1 MAMQM
6 TGSGQALST
15 KMREAA
21 QSGKYA
27 EAFGYLQELSVV
39 DGLISCL
46 DLAEADLAAF
56 NAMAGQATSKGK
68 PQFVAR
74 LVRDGYIPQDAYA
87 GIGSDIEYHFAR
99 TFILRSRAER
109 KSLVNSLWPKAEGV
123 AKSKPFYPEMMRSQ
137 SGKRDRICAI
147 AEKHVNLGPFDG
159 RQVAL
164 FSLGGLYDFP
174 AAKAGTK
181 PQKGATT
188 CILFARGV
196 LHAAGCNVIGSHT
209 IRSGSIVTGLFT
221 ELPKIAFGYVAAS
234 EFDKGRRPQRGD
246 IFHIRGGN
254 FKSKDGDDTGI
265 DSTHV
270 GIIVDTVGDT
280 WITIEGGGGDNVT
293 RRNQRRLVG
302 SNSSHGKWA
311 FHNDNTSAGVRPLQG
326 WYSIDGIN
334 SGQWMA

>member
-1 MAMQM
+1 MTMQM
-6 TGSGQALST
+6 TGSGQAFSI
-15 KMREAA
+15 KIREAA
-21 QSGKYA
+21 QSGKYP
-27 EAFGYLQELSVV
+27 EAFGYLQELSVL

-46 DLAEADLAAF
+46 DLAETNLAAF
-56 NAMAGQATSKGK
+56 NALAAQATSKGK
-68 PQFVAR
+68 PQFVVR
-74 LVRDGYIPQDAYA
+74 LVKDGHIPQDAYA
-87 GIGSDIEYHFAR
+87 GIGADIEYHFSR
-99 TFILRSRAER
+99 IFILKARVE
-109 KSLVNSLWPKAEGV
+109 KKNLVNALWPKAEGI
-123 AKSKPFYPEMMRSQ
+123 AKSKPFYPEMIRSQ
-137 SGKRDRICAI
+137 SGRRDRICAV

-164 FSLGGLYDFP
+164 FSLGGLYDFS

-196 LHAAGCNVIGSHT
+196 LHAAGCNVIGTNT
-209 IRSGSIVTGLFT
+209 IRSGSIVTGLFS
-221 ELPKIAFGYVAAS
+221 ELPKSAFGYVPAS
-234 EFDKGRRPQRGD
+234 EYDKGKRPQRGD

-254 FKSKDGDDTGI
+254 FKNKDGNDTGI

-280 WITIEGGGGDNVT
+280 WMTIEGGGGDNVT
-293 RRNQRRLVG
+293 RRNQRKLVG
-302 SNSSHGKWA
+302 SSSSHGKWA

-326 WYSIDGIN
+326 WYSIDAIN